1 MADPI
6 EEWQRLTRL
15 YSEMGEIELRELADG
30 FGDLTETAQQVLR
43 DEMKK
48 RGLGDPRFAATS
60 APKTMV
66 VGEWDGSHHG
76 WEPGEESSLP
86 GEYTHKV
93 VLCESDD
100 PNEIWQVSEV
110 LRRAG
115 IASWTTEPRGGE
127 SLDLT
132 HPRVFVAADDLEAAI
147 QIVQRG
153 IPSDVRELSTTPVE
167 DFAPPSCPRCGAP
180 DPLLESV
187 DPCNAW
193 SCDIC
198 GAEWSD
204 PSSVLDESPQKSVG

>member
-30 FGDLTETAQQVLR
+30 FRDLTEIAQQVLR

-48 RGLGDPRFAATS
+48 RGLGEPRIAAVP
-60 APKTMV
+60 APKTLT
-66 VGEWDGSHHG
+66 VGEWDGSHDR
-76 WEPGEESSLP
+76 WEQSEESSLP

-100 PNEIWQVSEV
+100 QNEIWQVSEV

-115 IASWTTEPRGGE
+115 IESWTTEPRGGE
-127 SLDLT
+127 SLNLT
-132 HPRVFVAADDLEAAI
+132 HPRVLVAADDLEAAI

-153 IPSDVRELSTTPVE
+153 IPSDVRELSTAPVE
-167 DFAPPSCPRCGAP
+167 DFTPPSCPRCGAP

-187 DPCNAW
+187 DPCNTW
-193 SCDIC
+193 SCEVC
-198 GAEWSD
+198 GAGWSD